1 MTLRTKRFPLSSP
14 VPRWDPQS
22 SLCHA
27 LSVVLFDTRARRACC
42 VMLVHGSRYYYASRF
57 PVCMLHVLHV
67 GQIQKLLCFI
77 YMSPVLLGYGSLAP
91 SSHLSLFLAV
101 SGLTLVVVPET
112 QRHPTV
118 TCARTNLVRCA
129 RIRVKYNQAIKRWR
143 NVRRRAV
150 T

>member
-1 MTLRTKRFPLSSP
+1 MRVLRYVGTWVTLLLRQQISCLYVT
-14 VPRWDPQS
+14 
-22 SLCHA
+22 C
-27 LSVVLFDTRARRACC
+27 TACW
-42 VMLVHGSRYYYASRF
+42 SN
-57 PVCMLHVLHV
+57 
-67 GQIQKLLCFI
+67 KLLCFI
-77 YMSPVLLGYGSLAP
+77 YMSPLPLGYGSLA
-91 SSHLSLFLAV
+91 SSSQLSLFLAV

-118 TCARTNLVRCA
+118 TCARTNLVRCT